1 MNTARFSKSLQ
12 QVEDSQAFA
21 MDVDT
26 ILGPEETL
34 VPDARTGVIPS
45 EMVDRKLLAALGGVA
60 ASGCRRGRYG
70 HGGSGQN
77 GGGRYGA

>member
-1 MNTARFSKSLQ
+1 MNTPRFSMSLQ
-12 QVEDSQAFA
+12 QVEASQALA

-26 ILGPEETL
+26 VLGPEETL

-77 GGGRYGA
+77 SGGRYGA

>member
-1 MNTARFSKSLQ
+1 MNTVRFSMSLQ
-12 QVEDSQAFA
+12 QVEDSRVFA

-26 ILGPEETL
+26 DLGPDETL

-45 EMVDRKLLAALGGVA
+45 EMVDRKLLAALGGVD

-70 HGGSGQN
+70 YGGSGQN